1 MSNKSGFE
9 IRGDLLQQSQA
20 LLVDQ
25 HYREVAAIEYNN
37 TLFGQQTPM
46 PTLDITPAD
55 IIAGAR
61 ELYEFVNEK

>member
-9 IRGDLLQQSQA
+9 IRADLLQQAQA

-37 TLFGQQTPM
+37 TLFGHRTPM
-46 PTLDITPAD
+46 PTLNITSAD